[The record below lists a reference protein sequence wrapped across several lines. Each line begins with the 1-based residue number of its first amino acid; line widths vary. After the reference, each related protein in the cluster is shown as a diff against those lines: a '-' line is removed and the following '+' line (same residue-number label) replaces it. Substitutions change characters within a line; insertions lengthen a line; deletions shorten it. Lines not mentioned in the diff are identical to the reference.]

1 MQPLRSRRPV
11 LWDGS
16 IDPRGCPRQ
25 ESTPFPPGSAVVQI
39 NTERFGTLDI
49 GNDQIFLF
57 PQGLIGMES
66 LRQWA
71 LIGEPSNEAV
81 AWFQSIARPDR
92 AVPVISPRSFFGD
105 YRVHVARRELTPLLL
120 TAATEVYVLTTVAGH
135 VGRLSTNLR
144 APMLIN
150 LDRRL
155 GAQVITE
162 DQRPLRQP
170 LQLPAADV
178 SGPVAQPTIRRV
190 AA

>member
-1 MQPLRSRRPV
+1 M
-11 LWDGS
+11 
-16 IDPRGCPRQ
+16 
-25 ESTPFPPGSAVVQI
+25 QI
-39 NTERFGTLDI
+39 NTERFGRLEIRSDE
-49 GNDQIFLF
+49 IFLF
-57 PQGLIGMES
+57 PQGFIGMES

-71 LIGEPSNEAV
+71 LVGEPNNGAV

-120 TAATEVYVLTTVAGH
+120 TASTELYVLTTVAGH

-155 GAQVITE
+155 GTQVITE
-162 DQRPLRQP
+162 DNRPLRQA
-170 LQLPAADV
+170 LSLPAAMIA
-178 SGPVAQPTIRRV
+178 GQPPSTTQSMVGR
-190 AA
+190 AAA

>member
-1 MQPLRSRRPV
+1 MQ
-11 LWDGS
+11 
-16 IDPRGCPRQ
+16 I
-25 ESTPFPPGSAVVQI
+25 T
-39 NTERFGTLDI
+39 TERFGNLDI
-49 GNDQIFLF
+49 RSDQVFLF

-71 LIGEPSNEAV
+71 LIGEPSNQSV

-105 YRVHVARRELTPLLL
+105 YRVHVARRELAPLLL
-120 TAATEVYVLTTVAGH
+120 TACTEVYVLTTVAGH

-144 APMLIN
+144 APLVIN

-162 DQRPLRQP
+162 DQRPLRQT
-170 LQLPAADV
+170 LQLEPAAAV
-178 SGPVAQPTIRRV
+178 SGMEIGGSVRRV